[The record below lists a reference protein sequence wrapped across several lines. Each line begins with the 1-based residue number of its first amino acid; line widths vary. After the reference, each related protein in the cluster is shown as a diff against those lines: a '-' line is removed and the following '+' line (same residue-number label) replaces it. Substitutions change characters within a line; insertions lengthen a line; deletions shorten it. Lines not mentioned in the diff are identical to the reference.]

1 LSEFSGRAN
10 VFLSRFV
17 GRGTSAGQSVVSL
30 YRLKAAATAIS
41 MRLHRVRRDDEK
53 HYTDQFD
60 SRDAMS

>member
-1 LSEFSGRAN
+1 MSF
-10 VFLSRFV
+10 FLALLDAVRRLVSQW
-17 GRGTSAGQSVVSL
+17 SVSL